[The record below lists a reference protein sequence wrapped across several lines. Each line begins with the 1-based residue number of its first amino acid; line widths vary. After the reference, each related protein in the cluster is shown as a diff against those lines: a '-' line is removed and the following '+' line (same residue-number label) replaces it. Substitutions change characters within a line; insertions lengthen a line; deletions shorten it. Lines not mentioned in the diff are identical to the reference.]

1 MEKRGFFQNI
11 NFLEKTRLEKKH
23 FFLEKT
29 QPFFPLFFQKKTF
42 IFVFFRAARG
52 GIGKN
57 PYVYVYVYVYIYV
70 YRVSSLHRPSD
81 EEETKPPSAV
91 PLRGT
96 APGTFVFWENFPK
109 KNFWK
114 FLKTK
119 FFLKKIFGKNF
130 GKKVVL

>member
-1 MEKRGFFQNI
+1 MEKKGFFPKYQFFGKNS
-11 NFLEKTRLEKKH
+11 FRKKH

-57 PYVYVYVYVYIYV
+57 PYVYVYVYIYI

-96 APGTFVFWENFPK
+96 APGTLYFGENFPK
-109 KNFWK
+109 KISE
-114 FLKTK
+114 T
-119 FFLKKIFGKNF
+119 
-130 GKKVVL
+130 

>member
-1 MEKRGFFQNI
+1 M
-11 NFLEKTRLEKKH
+11 
-23 FFLEKT
+23 EKT

-57 PYVYVYVYVYIYV
+57 PYVYVYVYIYI

-96 APGTFVFWENFPK
+96 APGTFIFWENFPK
-109 KNFWK
+109 K
-114 FLKTK
+114 FLKPN
-119 FFLKKIFGKNF
+119 FFLKFKFFFGDCKLEI
-130 GKKVVL
+130 GKKSFFENFKVQNSKKRRCVGTREGK